1 VALGNG
7 IGSTGFTVHT
17 SPDHRYSYDIVVMD
31 SNNPSFKD
39 PEKKDQY
46 DNYYCWGQPA
56 LAMTN
61 GTVLFVADAFE
72 DNFGN
77 MPNTGTNAVVIY
89 NDALNCYHLY
99 AHFKQNSIV
108 VVLGDTISPG
118 DQLGLLGN
126 SGGSSEPHLHCGISR
141 RDSNGFLRSLPMTF
155 QKIKDGAGNTVS
167 GVPVDNDFYTQP

>member
-1 VALGNG
+1 MLTQSKLPQVVAGE
-7 IGSTGFTVHT
+7 T
-17 SPDHRYSYDIVVMD
+17 SAAYW
-31 SNNPSFKD
+31 
-39 PEKKDQY
+39 E
-46 DNYYCWGQPA
+46 
-56 LAMTN
+56 T
-61 GTVLFVADAFE
+61 
-72 DNFGN
+72 
-77 MPNTGTNAVVIY
+77 
-89 NDALNCYHLY
+89 
-99 AHFKQNSIV
+99 IV

>member
-126 SGGSSEPHLHCGISR
+126 SGGSSEPHLQR
-141 RDSNGFLRSLPMTF
+141 N
-155 QKIKDGAGNTVS
+155 
-167 GVPVDNDFYTQP
+167 